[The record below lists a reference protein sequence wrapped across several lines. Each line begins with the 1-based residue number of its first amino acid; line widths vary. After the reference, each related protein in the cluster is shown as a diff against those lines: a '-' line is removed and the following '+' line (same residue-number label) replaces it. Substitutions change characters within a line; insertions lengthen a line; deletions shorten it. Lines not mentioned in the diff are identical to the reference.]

1 MPHPLEQLRDEA
13 LREIESA
20 TDEQALETTRVKYL
34 GRSGSISSWGEQM
47 KALAKEE
54 KPVVGKLLNEVRN
67 ALTAVIESRAQQFR
81 SQKESSTLSKID
93 ISLPGT
99 PSGYSGYSGYYG
111 YSTPDGYSGFGRT
124 AEERALLHPKTQL
137 LDRSIEIFRRMGFAL
152 ADGPDIEDEWHC
164 FDALNTPPEHPA
176 RNEQD
181 TFYLPDARL
190 LRTHTSTVQIRTM
203 EAEPPPIRVIAP
215 GAAYR
220 RDELDAT
227 HSPQFHQIEG
237 LYVDENVSVADLKG
251 ALEFFM
257 HELFGAGTE
266 VEFRP
271 HYFPFTEPSLEV
283 YVKSKALKGGEQW
296 IEVAGSGVVHPAVFE
311 QVNKRRRDKAY
322 DPEKWSGYAFGL
334 GMDRLA
340 MILFDIPD
348 IRLFSQND
356 LRFLRQFA

>member
-1 MPHPLEQLRDEA
+1 MHPLEQLREEA
-13 LREIESA
+13 LRDIESTA
-20 TDEQALETTRVKYL
+20 DEHTLEAARVKYL
-34 GRSGSISSWGEQM
+34 GRSGSISAWGEQM
-47 KALAKEE
+47 KTLPKEE
-54 KPVVGKLLNEVRN
+54 KPAIGKLLNQVR
-67 ALTAVIESRAQQFR
+67 TAVAAAIEHRVEELRAR
-81 SQKESSTLSKID
+81 KDLDALAKID

-99 PSGYSGYSGYYG
+99 LHEVGSIHPL
-111 YSTPDGYSGFGRT
+111 TQML
-124 AEERALLHPKTQL
+124 ERA
-137 LDRSIEIFRRMGFAL
+137 IEIFRRMGFAL

-181 TFYLPDARL
+181 TFYLPDGRL
-190 LRTHTSTVQIRTM
+190 LRTHTSTVQIRAM
-203 EAEPPPIRVIAP
+203 QAAPPPLRVISP

-237 LYVDENVSVADLKG
+237 LYVDEKVSVADLKG

-257 HELFGAGTE
+257 RELFGSGTE

-311 QVNKRRRDKAY
+311 QVNKARGDTAY

-340 MILFDIPD
+340 MILFDVPD
-348 IRLFSQND
+348 IRFFSQND

>member
-1 MPHPLEQLRDEA
+1 MFHPLEQLRDEA

-20 TDEQALETTRVKYL
+20 TDDQALETTRVKYL

-54 KPVVGKLLNEVRN
+54 KPDVGKLLNEVRN
-67 ALTAVIESRAQQFR
+67 AVTAAIETRNAQFR
-81 SQKESSTLSKID
+81 LQKESGALASID

-99 PSGYSGYSGYYG
+99 PHEIGS
-111 YSTPDGYSGFGRT
+111 
-124 AEERALLHPKTQL
+124 LHPLHQMHE
-137 LDRSIEIFRRMGFAL
+137 RGIQIFRRMGFAL
-152 ADGPDIEDEWHC
+152 AEGPDIETEWYC
-164 FDALNTPPEHPA
+164 FDALNTPVDHPA

-181 TFYLPDARL
+181 TFYLPDGRL

-203 EAEPPPIRVIAP
+203 ESAPPPIRVIAS

-237 LYVDENVSVADLKG
+237 LYVDKNVSVADLKG
-251 ALEFFM
+251 SLEFFM
-257 HELFGAGTE
+257 RELFGPGTA
-266 VEFRP
+266 VQFRP

-283 YVKSKALKGGEQW
+283 YVKSKALKSGVRW

-311 QVNKRRRDKAY
+311 AVNKARGDNAY

-348 IRLFSQND
+348 IRLFAQND
-356 LRFLRQFA
+356 LRFLRQFAQ

>member
-1 MPHPLEQLRDEA
+1 MHPLEQLRDDA

-20 TDEQALETTRVKYL
+20 RDEKSLEAARVKYL
-34 GRSGSISSWGEQM
+34 GKNGSISAWGERM
-47 KALAKEE
+47 KTLAKDER
-54 KPVVGKLLNEVRN
+54 PVVGQLLSNARN
-67 ALTAVIESRAQQFR
+67 GVTGAIEQRAEKIRAEEESDALA
-81 SQKESSTLSKID
+81 KID

-99 PSGYSGYSGYYG
+99 PHEIGS
-111 YSTPDGYSGFGRT
+111 
-124 AEERALLHPKTQL
+124 LHPLTQMWE
-137 LDRSIEIFRRMGFAL
+137 RSIEIFRRMGFAL

-164 FDALNTPPEHPA
+164 FDALNTPPDHPA
-176 RNEQD
+176 RTEQD
-181 TFYLPDARL
+181 TFYLPDGRL

-203 EAEPPPIRVIAP
+203 ESAPPPIRVIAP

-220 RDELDAT
+220 NEEINAT
-227 HSPQFHQIEG
+227 HSAQFHQIEG
-237 LYVDENVSVADLKG
+237 LYVDEGVSVADLKG

-257 HELFGAGTE
+257 RELFGIGTE

-311 QVNKRRRDKAY
+311 QVNKARGDKAY

-348 IRLFSQND
+348 LRLFAQND

>member
-1 MPHPLEQLRDEA
+1 MHPLEQLRDDA

-20 TDEQALETTRVKYL
+20 RDEKSLEAARVKYL
-34 GRSGSISSWGEQM
+34 GKNGSISAWGERM
-47 KALAKEE
+47 KTLAKDER
-54 KPVVGKLLNEVRN
+54 PVVGQLLSNARN
-67 ALTAVIESRAQQFR
+67 GVTGAIEQRAEKIRAEEESDALAR
-81 SQKESSTLSKID
+81 ID

-99 PSGYSGYSGYYG
+99 PHEIGS
-111 YSTPDGYSGFGRT
+111 
-124 AEERALLHPKTQL
+124 LHPLTQMWE
-137 LDRSIEIFRRMGFAL
+137 RSIEIFRRMGFAL
-152 ADGPDIEDEWHC
+152 AEGPDIEDEWHC
-164 FDALNTPPEHPA
+164 FDALNTPPDHPA
-176 RNEQD
+176 RTEQD
-181 TFYLPDARL
+181 TFYLPDGRL

-203 EAEPPPIRVIAP
+203 ESAPPPIRVIAP

-220 RDELDAT
+220 NEEINAT
-227 HSPQFHQIEG
+227 HSAQFHQIEG
-237 LYVDENVSVADLKG
+237 LYVDEGVSVADLKG

-257 HELFGAGTE
+257 RELFGIGTE

-311 QVNKRRRDKAY
+311 QVNKARGDKAY

-348 IRLFSQND
+348 LRLFAQND